1 MTRNACDGKA
11 VRPLSLTYILSCV
24 IITTQ
29 RLLRIGGVFKM
40 ANIENDLFISYS
52 SKDKDFVQ
60 KLVHD
65 LKTNGINVWWDEWEM
80 KVGDSLIK
88 KIQDGIKRSAYLG
101 IVLSPNSV
109 TSPWV
114 EKELD
119 TAQIIELEK
128 QEVFILPILKETTE
142 IPIFLK
148 MKNYAD
154 FRGSYENGLNRLLER
169 FESALDPN
177 IIRGLMCQNRTKILS
192 SNLKI
197 PDSKRDKYFNFLIEK
212 LSGTSAEEKLSA
224 IVALFVLKYKDLP
237 NFLVRF
243 LNDPSI
249 TIRRNSV
256 FYLGELRYK
265 PALEAINGLISS
277 GNPDIRATARD
288 AFKKISGRKP

>member
-1 MTRNACDGKA
+1 
-11 VRPLSLTYILSCV
+11 
-24 IITTQ
+24 
-29 RLLRIGGVFKM
+29 M
-40 ANIENDLFISYS
+40 AHSQNDLFISYS

-65 LKTNGINVWWDEWEM
+65 LKTHGINVWWDEWEM
-80 KVGDSLIK
+80 KVGDSIIK

-101 IVLSPNSV
+101 IVLSPDSV
-109 TSPWV
+109 KSPWV
-114 EKELD
+114 EMELD

-128 QEVFILPILKETTE
+128 QEVFILPILKETIE
-142 IPIFLK
+142 IPVFLK

-154 FRGSYENGLNRLLER
+154 FRDSYEKGLNRLLGR
-169 FESALDPN
+169 FEFALDPN
-177 IIRGLMCQNRTKILS
+177 IISGLMCQNRTKILS
-192 SNLKI
+192 SNLNI
-197 PDSKRDKYFNFLIEK
+197 PDSKRDKYFNYLIEK
-212 LSGTSAEEKLSA
+212 LSGSSAEEKLSA
-224 IVALFVLKYKDLP
+224 IVALFVLKYKGLP

-249 TIRRNSV
+249 TLRRNSV

-265 PALEAINGLISS
+265 PALESITGLISS